1 MKIVLLENLGVSP
14 EKIEEEKKKL
24 DEMGHSLEVYERT
37 SDLDTLKKETE
48 NAEVILLAN
57 MPLPA
62 EVIEADP
69 NLRYIDVA
77 FTGVDHVPMALV
89 KEKGIALSNAS
100 GYATD
105 AVAEL
110 AIAMTIDRLRHIE
123 ELEVRARDGQT
134 KAGIR
139 GNLLKGKTVGI
150 VGCGAIGKQ
159 TARLFKAFGCKILGY
174 NRSEVKDPVID
185 QQVDLDTLMKES
197 DVVSVHVPLTDQT
210 RHLIDKEHLEMMKPS
225 AILINTA
232 RGPVVDEDALA
243 QLLEQGKLA
252 GAGIDVFDKEPP
264 LDPNLP
270 ILNAPNTTVT
280 PHMGFD
286 SVESMEMRFE
296 IVFDNLYGWLE
307 GKALNRIC

>member
-24 DEMGHSLEVYERT
+24 AEMGHSLEVYERT
-37 SDLDTLKKETE
+37 ADLDTLKKETE
-48 NAEVILLAN
+48 DAEVILLAN

-110 AIAMTIDRLRHIE
+110 AIAMNIDRLRHIE

-243 QLLEQGKLA
+243 VLLEQGKLA

-270 ILNAPNTTVT
+270 ILKAPNTTVT

>member
-24 DEMGHSLEVYERT
+24 AEMGHSLEVYERT
-37 SDLDTLKKETE
+37 TDLDTLKKETE
-48 NAEVILLAN
+48 DAEVILLAN

-243 QLLEQGKLA
+243 ELLEQGRPA

-270 ILNAPNTTVT
+270 ILKAPNTTVT

-296 IVFDNLYGWLE
+296 IVFDNLYGWIE

>member
-24 DEMGHSLEVYERT
+24 AEMGHSLEVYERT
-37 SDLDTLKKETE
+37 TDLDTLKKETE
-48 NAEVILLAN
+48 DAEVILLAN

-243 QLLEQGKLA
+243 ELLEQGRLA

-270 ILNAPNTTVT
+270 ILKAPNTTVT

-296 IVFDNLYGWLE
+296 IVFDNLYGWIE